1 MERVTDMT
9 PKNLTLSVIVRE
21 FINTYEIG
29 THMRALTVCI
39 LNYFIL
45 HASKKNQFCI
55 INNDKGQQTII

>member
-9 PKNLTLSVIVRE
+9 PKNLTLSVIVSE

-29 THMRALTVCI
+29 IHMRVLTVCI

-45 HASKKNQFCI
+45 HASKKSSVLHN
-55 INNDKGQQTII
+55 K